1 MSSNNYNKYW
11 VAIPDISRKVIVSEI
26 QYYLGPE
33 ATVRP
38 YAREG
43 EDGFLITTPGDC
55 LTDEQIDDICRKSRE
70 VWEKQA
76 AARTAKK
83 ESDAK
88 QLKRPLNQPVLI
100 QPKDS
105 GGGGGS
111 GSASSGGS
119 GRRRE
124 KDSEGR
130 RRR

>member
-1 MSSNNYNKYW
+1 MSSNYNKYW

-76 AARTAKK
+76 AARSTSSSSRDAS
-83 ESDAK
+83 ESTTK
-88 QLKRPLNQPVLI
+88 PLKRPLNQPVLI
-100 QPKDS
+100 QQKDS
-105 GGGGGS
+105 S
-111 GSASSGGS
+111 GASSFTGGS
-119 GRRRE
+119 GRR
-124 KDSEGR
+124 GR
-130 RRR
+130 R